1 MNSTQPAGTPAY
13 TINRAYIADSATVN
27 ATGVG
32 TDQIVLNI
40 GEVALHLSRQK
51 AKEVSAELAIARLIL
66 DMKEDARRD
75 LKREVQS

>member
-1 MNSTQPAGTPAY
+1 MTTQPAGTPAY

-27 ATGVG
+27 AIGVG

-51 AKEVSAELAIARLIL
+51 AKEVAAELAIARLIL